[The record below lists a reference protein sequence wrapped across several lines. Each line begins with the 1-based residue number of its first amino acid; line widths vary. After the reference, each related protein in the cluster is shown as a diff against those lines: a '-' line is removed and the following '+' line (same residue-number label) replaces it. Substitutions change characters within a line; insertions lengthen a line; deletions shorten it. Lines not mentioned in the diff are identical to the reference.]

1 MYPPRSPRALTS
13 TLLALAVFVRGA
25 MSAEFLSKHWARR
38 SAPVRLITLG
48 TLLLGALVSAAV
60 MPLVAGFVWH

>member
-1 MYPPRSPRALTS
+1 
-13 TLLALAVFVRGA
+13 

-48 TLLLGALVSAAV
+48 TLLLGALVSMALAPV
-60 MPLVAGFVWH
+60 IATYAWH